1 MLLIPAID
9 LRNGRCVRLLKGD
22 FNAET
27 RYEMEPQELLARY
40 RAFGASWLHVVDLD
54 GAKNG
59 VLANRATIVGLTAA
73 RDLRIQ
79 VGGGMR
85 SPEAIDDLLSNGVT
99 RAVIGSAA
107 VEQPLEVAEW
117 IKRFGPERI
126 CLALDVKLDDAGEPL
141 IRTRGWTEGT
151 SVTLWKA
158 IEPFLSVGLKHVLCT
173 DIDRDG
179 ALAGPNVELYSRAL
193 VRFPQLAWQAS
204 GGVRDAA
211 DLAALARVGVAAA
224 VSGKALLEQRMTS
237 EELRPFLPNASSPAS
252 TFATVRS

>member
-1 MLLIPAID
+1 MLIPAID

-27 RYEMEPQELLARY
+27 RYDMEPLDLLARY
-40 RAFGASWLHVVDLD
+40 RSLGASWLHVVDLD

-59 VLANRATIVGLTAA
+59 VLANRTTIVSLAA
-73 RDLRIQ
+73 QGGVRIQ

-85 SPEAIDDLLSNGVT
+85 SAEAIDDLLSNGVA

-107 VEQPLEVAEW
+107 VERPVEVAEW
-117 IKRFGPERI
+117 MTRFGADRI
-126 CLALDVKLDDAGEPL
+126 CLALDVKLDASGEPL

-151 SVTLWKA
+151 SVTLWQA
-158 IEPFLSVGLKHVLCT
+158 IEPFLGVGLKHVLCT

-179 ALAGPNVELYSRAL
+179 ALAGPNLELYSRAL
-193 VRFPQLAWQAS
+193 QRFPRLAWQAS

-211 DLAALARVGVAAA
+211 DLAALAKVGVAAS
-224 VSGKALLEQRMTS
+224 VSGKALLEQRITS

-252 TFATVRS
+252 TSATARS

>member
-9 LRNGRCVRLLKGD
+9 LRNGRTVRLFKGD

-27 RYEMEPQELLARY
+27 RYELEPLDLLARY
-40 RAFGASWLHVVDLD
+40 RSLGASWLHVVDLD
-54 GAKNG
+54 GAKDG
-59 VLANRATIVGLTAA
+59 VLANRSTIVALAA
-73 RDLRIQ
+73 RGGLRIQ

-85 SPEAIDDLLSNGVT
+85 SAEAIEDLLSNGVA

-107 VEQPLEVAEW
+107 IERPVEVAQW
-117 IKRFGPERI
+117 IKRFGRDRI
-126 CLALDVKLDDAGEPL
+126 CLALDVKLGEDGEPL
-141 IRTRGWTEGT
+141 VRTRGWTEGT
-151 SVTLWKA
+151 SVTLWQA
-158 IEPFLSVGLKHVLCT
+158 IEPFLSVGLEHVLCT

-179 ALAGPNVELYSRAL
+179 ALAGPNVDLYARAL

-204 GGVRDAA
+204 GGVRNAA
-211 DLAALARVGVAAA
+211 DLATLAAVGVAAA

-252 TFATVRS
+252 TFATARS